1 MNNIL
6 CISDLHLDS
15 VDSPLTEALFNLLL
29 EHKNVPTDLYLLG
42 DLFEIWIGDD
52 HETDL
57 ANAVAEHLSDFA
69 KDHNNIFFI
78 HGNRD
83 FLVGDAFAKRGNFKL
98 CCDPTYITFGDMKI
112 ALSHGDFLCTSDV
125 DYINFRNSVRTSKWQ
140 VNFLQKSLSERKT
153 IASEMRQ
160 QSKVSSFQKDSV
172 ITDVNVDAVLDF
184 LSMERPDIFVHGHTH
199 RPKIHQHKLNDQ
211 TCDRYVLGDWGDTGW
226 YFKIDKNGP
235 ELIQFN
241 ISS

>member
-78 HGNRD
+78 GWRC
-83 FLVGDAFAKRGNFKL
+83 F
-98 CCDPTYITFGDMKI
+98 C
-112 ALSHGDFLCTSDV
+112 
-125 DYINFRNSVRTSKWQ
+125 SK
-140 VNFLQKSLSERKT
+140 
-153 IASEMRQ
+153 
-160 QSKVSSFQKDSV
+160 
-172 ITDVNVDAVLDF
+172 
-184 LSMERPDIFVHGHTH
+184 G
-199 RPKIHQHKLNDQ
+199 
-211 TCDRYVLGDWGDTGW
+211 
-226 YFKIDKNGP
+226 
-235 ELIQFN
+235 
-241 ISS
+241 

>member
-83 FLVGDAFAKRGNFKL
+83 FLVGDAFAQRSNLKL
-98 CCDPTYITFGDMKI
+98 CCDP
-112 ALSHGDFLCTSDV
+112 LS
-125 DYINFRNSVRTSKWQ
+125 
-140 VNFLQKSLSERKT
+140 
-153 IASEMRQ
+153 
-160 QSKVSSFQKDSV
+160 
-172 ITDVNVDAVLDF
+172 
-184 LSMERPDIFVHGHTH
+184 
-199 RPKIHQHKLNDQ
+199 
-211 TCDRYVLGDWGDTGW
+211 
-226 YFKIDKNGP
+226 
-235 ELIQFN
+235 
-241 ISS
+241 